1 MINLDEVKSQQ
12 INFLKD
18 LMNRFEVY
26 KITKNPKNELNYEAK
41 NLYLILLGN
50 SNKTVNDIFLKKPT
64 DKHNKEIYLQARI
77 LFNLRKNFFKKLFN
91 KGIIKNNSDQWDIEE
106 YKESITERTKLR
118 RQELEIIKEKE
129 NKINNDLFKKYFK
142 YQSPSNMYNSLSDI
156 KNIEEHNTQVNLI
169 KNSFI
174 NLKKDIGNASKDDVS
189 KIEEMYK
196 IVDIV
201 ELILNF
207 DEGQGLKLLTP
218 N

>member
-1 MINLDEVKSQQ
+1 M
-12 INFLKD
+12 
-18 LMNRFEVY
+18 
-26 KITKNPKNELNYEAK
+26 
-41 NLYLILLGN
+41 GN